1 MPSPAAK
8 YEVGETV
15 LVMYGPSESLYVAKV
30 IERNYGAGTY
40 DANFWIYLVDWEW
53 ENWHTQWINEAK
65 IVDPNSQRRCSP
77 PYHFQSG
84 T

>member
-8 YEVGETV
+8 YDVGETV

-30 IERNYGAGTY
+30 IERKCGVGTY
-40 DANFWIYLVDWEW
+40 DGNFWTYLVDWEW
-53 ENWHTQWINEAK
+53 ENWQTQWVDEAK
-65 IVDPNSQRRCSP
+65 IVDPNSQRRRSP
-77 PYHFQSG
+77 PDCFQPG